1 MMRQREVRQGKLFEV
16 NNCVHV
22 PPLQKEVEQQAI
34 RELVHLLRT
43 LAKIIGAGADNEQDK
58 R

>member
-1 MMRQREVRQGKLFEV
+1 MRPQEVRQRHLFEE
-16 NNCVHV
+16 NNSVHV
-22 PPLQKEVEQQAI
+22 PPLQNEVEQQVV

-43 LAKIIGAGADNEQDK
+43 LAKIIGAGVGNEQDK